1 MIKEYFKIA
10 IKNLKTRQLRSWLTI
25 LGIVIGIFLIMSLLS
40 LSEGLKQTVLKHL
53 NTIGKDILMIIPGDI
68 NDMMTTMLGGMK
80 LTDDELKAIEKSEG
94 VEAVVPMLYKGEL
107 MKYQGESKNIIIY
120 GVDIKK
126 SLKIL
131 QEDLGFSLSEGSW
144 PVVGKREIAVGS
156 LVPKDI
162 FPELRIGT
170 QAKIGGIQFEI
181 VGILK
186 SRGSKQDDSLIFMG
200 LDLYEQITGE
210 KKGAPEAVAKVK
222 NGFSPIEV
230 AKNIENNLL
239 EVSRRKVGDTEPSFS
254 VLTNEEVSAIVGN
267 VMGVIQVAVVG
278 FASIAI
284 IVGGIGIMNTMYTSV
299 HERTREIGI
308 LKAVGAKN
316 SIITTIFLI
325 ESGII
330 GLIGGM
336 GGVVLGLGL
345 SKLIEFSTRNSSI
358 YFLKSSISFSLVIFG
373 LAFSFLVGC
382 LSGFL
387 PARGA
392 SKLKPVDAL
401 RYE

>member
-10 IKNLKTRQLRSWLTI
+10 IKNLRTRPLRSWLTI
-25 LGIVIGIFLIMSLLS
+25 LSIVIGIFLIMSMLS

-53 NTIGKDILMIIPGDI
+53 NTIGKDILMIIPGNI
-68 NDMMTTMLGGMK
+68 NDMMTTLMGGMK

-94 VEAVVPMLYKGEL
+94 VEAVVPMVYKGEI
-107 MKYQGESKNIIIY
+107 MKYLGESKNVIIY
-120 GVDIKK
+120 GIDIKK

-131 QEDLGFSLSEGSW
+131 QEDLGFSLSDGRW

-162 FPELRIGT
+162 FPGLKIGT
-170 QAKIGGIQFEI
+170 QAKIGGMQLEI

-186 SRGSKQDDSLIFMG
+186 SRGSRQDDSMIFIG
-200 LDLYEQITGE
+200 QDLYEQITGE

-222 NGFSPIEV
+222 SGFSPAEV
-230 AKNIENNLL
+230 ANNIEHNLL
-239 EVSRRKVGDTEPSFS
+239 EVSKRRAGDTEPSFS
-254 VLTNEEVSAIVGN
+254 VLTNEEVSGIVN
-267 VMGVIQVAVVG
+267 NIMGVIQIAVVG

-308 LKAVGAKN
+308 LKAVGARN
-316 SIITTIFLI
+316 STITAIFLI
-325 ESGII
+325 ESGVI
-330 GLIGGM
+330 GLVGGT
-336 GGVVLGLGL
+336 GGVILGLGL

-358 YFLKSSISFSLVIFG
+358 YFLRSSISLSLVIFG

>member
-1 MIKEYFKIA
+1 MIREYFKIA
-10 IKNLKTRQLRSWLTI
+10 IKNLRTRPLRSWLTI

-53 NTIGKDILMIIPGDI
+53 NTIGKDILMIIPGNITDL
-68 NDMMTTMLGGMK
+68 MTTILGGMK
-80 LTDDELKAIEKSEG
+80 LSEDDLKAIEKAEG
-94 VEAVVPMLYKGEL
+94 VEAVIPMVYKGEI
-107 MKYQGESKNIIIY
+107 MKYQGDSKTVIISGI
-120 GVDIKK
+120 DLKK

-131 QEDLGFSLSEGSW
+131 QEDLGFSLATGEW
-144 PVVGKREIAVGS
+144 PVAGKREIAVGS

-162 FPELRIGT
+162 FPELKAGT
-170 QAKIGGIQFEI
+170 EAKIGGIKFEI

-186 SRGSKQDDSLIFMG
+186 SRGSKQDDSMILMG
-200 LDLYEQITGE
+200 LDIFEQITGE
-210 KKGAPEAVAKVK
+210 RKGAPEAVAKVK
-222 NGFSPIEV
+222 SGFSPTEV
-230 AKNIENNLL
+230 AKNIEKNLL
-239 EVSRRKVGDTEPSFS
+239 ETSKRKVGETAPSFS
-254 VLTNEEVSAIVGN
+254 VLTNEEVSGIVGN

-299 HERTREIGI
+299 RERTREIGI

-316 SIITTIFLI
+316 STITAIFLI

-330 GLIGGM
+330 GLIGGT
-336 GGVVLGLGL
+336 GGVVLGLAL

-358 YFLKSSISFSLVIFG
+358 YFLKASISLSLVIFG
-373 LAFSFLVGC
+373 LAFSFFLGC

>member
-1 MIKEYFKIA
+1 MVKEYFKIA
-10 IKNLKTRQLRSWLTI
+10 IKNLRTRPLRSWLTI

-94 VEAVVPMLYKGEL
+94 VEAVIPMVYKGEI
-107 MKYQGESKNIIIY
+107 MRYQGESKSVIIY
-120 GVDIKK
+120 GVDIRK

-131 QEDLGFSLSEGSW
+131 QEDLGFSLSDGRW
-144 PVVGKREIAVGS
+144 PAAGKREIAVGS
-156 LVPKDI
+156 LVSKDI
-162 FPELRIGT
+162 FLGLKINTE
-170 QAKIGGIQFEI
+170 AKIGGMQFEI

-186 SRGSKQDDSLIFMG
+186 SRGSRQDDSMVFMG
-200 LDLYEQITGE
+200 LDLYEQVTGE

-222 NGFSPIEV
+222 SGFSPAIV

-239 EVSRRKVGDTEPSFS
+239 EVSKRRMGDTAPSFS

-267 VMGVIQVAVVG
+267 IMGVIQVAVVG

-316 SIITTIFLI
+316 STITLIFLI
-325 ESGII
+325 ESGVI
-330 GLIGGM
+330 GLIGGV
-336 GGVVLGLGL
+336 GGVIGAFLL

-358 YFLKSSISFSLVIFG
+358 YFLRSTISPSLIIFG
-373 LAFSFLVGC
+373 LAFSFLIGC

>member
-1 MIKEYFKIA
+1 M
-10 IKNLKTRQLRSWLTI
+10 
-25 LGIVIGIFLIMSLLS
+25 V
-40 LSEGLKQTVLKHL
+40 
-53 NTIGKDILMIIPGDI
+53 
-68 NDMMTTMLGGMK
+68 
-80 LTDDELKAIEKSEG
+80 
-94 VEAVVPMLYKGEL
+94 YKGEI
-107 MKYQGESKNIIIY
+107 MKYQGESKSVIIFGI
-120 GVDIKK
+120 DIKK

-131 QEDLGFSLSEGSW
+131 QEDLGFSLSTGDW
-144 PVVGKREIAVGS
+144 PIAGKREIAIGS

-162 FPELRIGT
+162 FPGLKVGT
-170 QAKIGGIQFEI
+170 QARIGGIQLEI

-186 SRGSKQDDSLIFMG
+186 SRGSRQDDSMVFIG
-200 LDLYEQITGE
+200 QDLFEQITGE

-222 NGFSPIEV
+222 NGFSPVEV
-230 AKNIENNLL
+230 ANNIEHNLL
-239 EVSRRKVGDTEPSFS
+239 EVSKRRAGDAAPSFS
-254 VLTNEEVSAIVGN
+254 VLTNEEVSGIVGN
-267 VMGVIQVAVVG
+267 IMGVIQVAVVG

-316 SIITTIFLI
+316 STITIIFLI

-330 GLIGGM
+330 GLLGGA

-345 SKLIEFSTRNSSI
+345 SKIIEFSTRNSSI
-358 YFLKSSISFSLVIFG
+358 YFLKSSISPSLVIFG
-373 LAFSFLVGC
+373 LAFSFFIGC